1 MVPIPIA
8 AARAEVE
15 SQQVG
20 DKQHTKLV
28 CVGAS
33 NDTFVSILVNLKIP
47 DSLTIR
53 MKGWW
58 ESTPDEGI
66 LRFESGRRGS
76 IFGLALLALAAYLLS
91 GSLMEIIQCPYS
103 SCTRQEM
110 VVWNIPPLLGS
121 SILLYS
127 SAYLLSTHALEIDPS
142 LRVIRT
148 RSELLGLRWRVY
160 SHGFDEVIRV
170 QRTADE
176 DTGDSGV
183 IVVKGNKISNKYVAE
198 WILGDEQEIADA
210 IGVPFVDRT

>member
-1 MVPIPIA
+1 
-8 AARAEVE
+8 
-15 SQQVG
+15 
-20 DKQHTKLV
+20 
-28 CVGAS
+28 
-33 NDTFVSILVNLKIP
+33 
-47 DSLTIR
+47 

-58 ESTPDEGI
+58 KSTPDEGT
-66 LRFESGRRGS
+66 LRFESGRRGPV
-76 IFGLALLALAAYLLS
+76 FGLALLALAAYVLS
-91 GSLMEIIQCPYS
+91 GSLMEIIQCPYH

-110 VVWNIPPLLGS
+110 VVWNIAPLLGS

-127 SAYLLSTHALEIDPS
+127 SAYLLSTHSLEIDPS

-148 RSELLGLRWRVY
+148 RSELLGLKWRVY

-170 QRTADE
+170 ERTAGDE

-183 IVVKGNKISNKYVAE
+183 IVVQGNKILSKYVAEGISNKYVAE

>member
-1 MVPIPIA
+1 
-8 AARAEVE
+8 
-15 SQQVG
+15 
-20 DKQHTKLV
+20 
-28 CVGAS
+28 
-33 NDTFVSILVNLKIP
+33 
-47 DSLTIR
+47 
-53 MKGWW
+53 MKGWGN
-58 ESTPDEGI
+58 STPDEEI
-66 LRFESGRRGS
+66 LRFESGRRGPV
-76 IFGLALLALAAYLLS
+76 FGLALLALAAYVLRD
-91 GSLMEIIQCPYS
+91 SLMEAIHCDD
-103 SCTRQEM
+103 CTLQEL
-110 VVWNIPPLLGS
+110 VVWNIAPLLGS

-142 LRVIRT
+142 LRVIRAS
-148 RSELLGLRWRVY
+148 SELLGLRWRVY

>member
-1 MVPIPIA
+1 MPPSFMPSGA
-8 AARAEVE
+8 AAPGGARANRERIYR
-15 SQQVG
+15 
-20 DKQHTKLV
+20 
-28 CVGAS
+28 AA
-33 NDTFVSILVNLKIP
+33 II
-47 DSLTIR
+47 
-53 MKGWW
+53 
-58 ESTPDEGI
+58 
-66 LRFESGRRGS
+66 
-76 IFGLALLALAAYLLS
+76 GL
-91 GSLMEIIQCPYS
+91 
-103 SCTRQEM
+103 
-110 VVWNIPPLLGS
+110 VVWNIAPLLGS

-142 LRVIRT
+142 LRVIRAS
-148 RSELLGLRWRVY
+148 SELLGLRWRVY

>member
-1 MVPIPIA
+1 
-8 AARAEVE
+8 
-15 SQQVG
+15 
-20 DKQHTKLV
+20 
-28 CVGAS
+28 
-33 NDTFVSILVNLKIP
+33 
-47 DSLTIR
+47 

-58 ESTPDEGI
+58 ENTPGEGI
-66 LRFESGRRGS
+66 LRFESGRRGPV
-76 IFGLALLALAAYLLS
+76 FGLALLALAAYVLS
-91 GSLMEIIQCPYS
+91 GSLMEIIQCPYH

-110 VVWNIPPLLGS
+110 VVWNIAPLLGS

-127 SAYLLSTHALEIDPS
+127 SAYLLSTHSLEIDPS

-148 RSELLGLRWRVY
+148 RSELLGLRWRAY

-170 QRTADE
+170 QRTTDE